1 MFQRKWASAVVLTL
15 LSGAAAAQS
24 TVTIYG
30 RLDTG
35 IVTGKFDSTGNR
47 TLVQSGPYTASRLG
61 FRGTEDLGGG
71 LRASFGLEAGL
82 NIDTGTGG
90 ATGGGINFNRGSQV
104 ALASDN
110 WGEFAL
116 GKMYMPTF
124 WVYLGSDPGIG
135 GLGLGSMGASIMQQ
149 HTALTG
155 KTGWGGFYDNTVRYR
170 TPNMSGLKGEIAY
183 SLGSE
188 NASNSAAKNDGKTAG
203 LNVQYEQGAM
213 YLGGAY
219 QKYTA
224 SIAGT
229 TAGTYI
235 GDVNQTTW
243 MLAGRYKI
251 APATVGV
258 NYGRTKNSTACLA
271 TGNAVGCDMNTFAI
285 NSRFDLTGQS
295 SMDLSWSQLKA
306 NSGSLSGAKANT
318 LAIGY
323 TYYLSK
329 RTWVYGQAVKM
340 NNNSLSKWG
349 LNGGLGIAN
358 DTKGLSPQAF
368 SIGVLHMF

>member
-1 MFQRKWASAVVLTL
+1 MFQRKWVSAAALTL
-15 LSGAAAAQS
+15 LSGVAAAQS
-24 TVTIYG
+24 SVTIYG
-30 RLDTG
+30 RIDSG

-47 TLVQSGPYTASRLG
+47 TLLQSGPYTASRLG

-90 ATGGGINFNRGSQV
+90 ATGGGLSFNRGSQV
-104 ALASDN
+104 ALASDS

-124 WVYLGSDPGIG
+124 WVYLASDPGIG
-135 GLGLGSMGASIMQQ
+135 GLGLGSMGASITQQ

-170 TPNMSGLKGEIAY
+170 TPNISGLKGEVAY
-183 SLGSE
+183 SLGAE
-188 NASNSAAKNDGKTAG
+188 NSNNSPARNDGRTSAF
-203 LNVQYEQGAM
+203 NVQYEKGPM

-224 SIAGT
+224 SVAGVA
-229 TAGTYI
+229 AGTYA
-235 GDVNQTTW
+235 GDANQTTW
-243 MLAGRYKI
+243 MVAGRYAI

-258 NYGRTKNSTACLA
+258 NYGRTKNSTACQS
-271 TGNAVGCDMNTFAI
+271 TGNVVGCDMNTFAI
-285 NSRFDLTGQS
+285 TSRFDLTGQS
-295 SMDLSWSQLKA
+295 SMDVSLAQLKA
-306 NSGSLSGAKANT
+306 NSGSLIGAKANT

-329 RTWVYGQAVKM
+329 RTWLYGQAVKM
-340 NNNSLSKWG
+340 SNNSQSAWG
-349 LNGGLGIAN
+349 LNAGLGQAN
-358 DTKGLSPQAF
+358 NTKGLSPQAF
-368 SIGVLHMF
+368 SVGILHTF